1 MCLPSPSPGPKYYLK
16 TGNVA
21 TKNSERQ
28 SVKGTDLGSY
38 DLTNAKRVELTY
50 LIHCLLLP
58 FNQLFCFAFF
68 FLTWLLTC
76 VSQTLNIDGKLLL
89 IASFMTKLYRVIDTH
104 LTSFLDRH

>member
-38 DLTNAKRVELTY
+38 DLTNAKRDELTY
-50 LIHCLLLP
+50 LTVFLLP

-68 FLTWLLTC
+68 FFLL
-76 VSQTLNIDGKLLL
+76 G
-89 IASFMTKLYRVIDTH
+89 F
-104 LTSFLDRH
+104 

>member
-1 MCLPSPSPGPKYYLK
+1 MCLPSPSPVPKYYLK

-38 DLTNAKRVELTY
+38 DLTNAKRDELTY
-50 LIHCLLLP
+50 LTVFLLP

-68 FLTWLLTC
+68 FSYL
-76 VSQTLNIDGKLLL
+76 
-89 IASFMTKLYRVIDTH
+89 ASDMRQPDPEHRREVVTH
-104 LTSFLDRH
+104 S